1 MFFTGDC
8 SCSSPNSL
16 LSELKISSPLS
27 LSLSHNW
34 KPQILMVLW
43 VFRSN
48 LGGSCVCCCC
58 WYGWGIELRLFDFV
72 GILFMYICGLI
83 LICTIF
89 IYDFFWVRLSC
100 VLVFDFLSLYDFFG
114 FILLCILNEEDVRSL
129 IMYCWFLIL
138 FFHFFYFVKI
148 DKLIFKILS

>member
-27 LSLSHNW
+27 LSLSQLKTPNLNGFVG
-34 KPQILMVLW
+34 ILFKFGWELC
-43 VFRSN
+43 
-48 LGGSCVCCCC
+48 LYY
-58 WYGWGIELRLFDFV
+58 WYGWEIELSLFDFV

-83 LICTIF
+83 FFLYNIHLW
-89 IYDFFWVRLSC
+89 FFWVRLSC
-100 VLVFDFLSLYDFFG
+100 VLVFDFLGLYDFFG
-114 FILLCILNEEDVRSL
+114 FVFLCVLDEEDVRYL
-129 IMYCWFLIL
+129 IMCCWFLII

>member
-43 VFRSN
+43 VFCSN
-48 LGGSCVCCCC
+48 LGGSCVCT
-58 WYGWGIELRLFDFV
+58 IDMVERLSWV
-72 GILFMYICGLI
+72 CLI
-83 LICTIF
+83 LWVFCSC
-89 IYDFFWVRLSC
+89 IYVDWFFFLYNIHLWFFWVRLSC
-100 VLVFDFLSLYDFFG
+100 VLVFDFLGLYDFFG
-114 FILLCILNEEDVRSL
+114 FVFLCVLDEEDVRYL
-129 IMYCWFLIL
+129 IMCCWFLII